1 MAATG
6 GCLCGA
12 VRYEVRGPLRDVV
25 VCHCSRCLRTHG
37 HAAAYSA
44 CARSD
49 LVLVRDDGLRWYEA
63 DDRARGF
70 CGECGASLLW
80 RADGDEEISIAAGTL
95 DQPTGL
101 KTVAHIYTRDRADYY
116 EIDGPGER
124 FAGELPPAHP
134 QAHEI

>member
-1 MAATG
+1 MSARATG

-12 VRYEVRGPLRDVV
+12 VRYEVTGPLRDVV
-25 VCHCSRCLRTHG
+25 HCHCRRCLRSHG

-49 LVLVRDDGLRWYEA
+49 LVLVSDADLRWYEA

-70 CGECGASLLW
+70 CGVCGASLFW
-80 RADGDEEISIAAGTL
+80 SAAGRDSISVAAGTL

-101 KTVAHIYTRDRADYY
+101 KTIAHIYTHDRADYY
-116 EIDGPGER
+116 EIAGPGER
-124 FAGELPPAHP
+124 YPGELPGP
-134 QAHEI
+134 

>member
-1 MAATG
+1 MPGAG

-12 VRYEVRGPLRDVV
+12 VRYELTGPLRDVV

-44 CARSD
+44 CARSQ

-63 DDRARGF
+63 GGRSRGF
-70 CGECGASLLW
+70 CGECGASLFW
-80 RADGDEEISIAAGTL
+80 SAEGRDTISIAAGTL

-101 KTVAHIYTRDRADYY
+101 KTVAHIYTRDHADYY
-116 EIDGPGER
+116 EIEGAAER
-124 FAGELPPAHP
+124 FPGALPS
-134 QAHEI
+134 

>member
-1 MAATG
+1 MARDPRASG

-12 VRYEVRGPLRDVV
+12 VRYEVAGPLRDVI

-49 LVLVRDDGLRWYEA
+49 LVLKRSAGLRWYEA
-63 DDRARGF
+63 DERVRGF
-70 CGECGASLLW
+70 CCECGASLFW
-80 RADGDEEISIAAGTL
+80 RATDGATISIAAGTL

-101 KTVAHIYTRDRADYY
+101 RTIAHIHTRGHADYY
-116 EIDGPGER
+116 EITGPGELHPR
-124 FAGELPPAHP
+124 GLPA
-134 QAHEI
+134 E